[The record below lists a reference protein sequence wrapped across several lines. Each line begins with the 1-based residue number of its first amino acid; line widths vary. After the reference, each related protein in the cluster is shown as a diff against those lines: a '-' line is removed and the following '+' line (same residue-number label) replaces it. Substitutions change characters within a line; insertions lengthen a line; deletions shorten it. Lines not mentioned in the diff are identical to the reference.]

1 MNLESVLTTSN
12 GMDVYRRL
20 LRYTARHWK
29 VFLLGIFGF
38 SLAALTEGAAIKLL
52 QYIIHA
58 IEQQS
63 QVAKNLIPL
72 LIIALF
78 VARGLGT
85 FLGSY
90 GMALVGR
97 SVVFDMRQQMFH
109 KLLVLP
115 SHFFHVNSPGRIS
128 SKLMYDVEQ
137 VTGAAIDAIKVVV
150 REGLAVVFLVAVM
163 VQLNWRLSLT
173 LLVVGPVVGL
183 LVRKAA
189 NRLRTLSRRMQ
200 STMGDVNHVVNEA
213 VVGYQVVRT
222 FGGARYEQDR
232 FEKASRENLR
242 QGMKLVVTS
251 AVNTPVVQLV
261 MATTMAGVVW
271 LAFRPEIMAGVTAA
285 EFVAFIGAA
294 GALAKPIR
302 ALTEVNDKIQR
313 GIAAS
318 TSVFALLD
326 MDQERDVG
334 THEPNRVRGEV
345 EFRDI
350 RFAYPGSDDEVLHG
364 INFQVPAGKT
374 VALVGRSGSGK
385 STLVSL
391 LPRFYDAGSGE
402 IRLDGMPVEQY
413 RLNNLRRQMAT
424 VSQKVMLFND
434 TIAANI
440 AYGETRAVPQ
450 AEIEQ
455 AARIAHAHDFICQLP
470 QGYDTP
476 VGQDGVQLSGGQR
489 QRIAIAR
496 ALLKDAPV
504 LILDEATSALDNE
517 SEYHIQAALDQV
529 MKDRTTFV
537 IAHRLSTIEKAD
549 LILVMDRGRIVE
561 TGTHEDLLV
570 RGGLY
575 AQLHSRRFEDE
586 GGPETVAV

>member
-1 MNLESVLTTSN
+1 MNMDSTSAN
-12 GMDVYRRL
+12 PSGMVVYRRL
-20 LRYTARHWK
+20 LRYTAEHWK
-29 VFLLGIFGF
+29 VFLLGTVGFG
-38 SLAALTEGAAIKLL
+38 LAAMTEGAAVKLF
-52 QYIIHA
+52 QYIVAA
-58 IEQQS
+58 IEQHNQS
-63 QVAKNLIPL
+63 AKNLIPL

-78 VARGLGT
+78 IARGAGT
-85 FLGSY
+85 FLGTY
-90 GMALVGR
+90 GLSLVGR
-97 SVVFDMRQQMFH
+97 SVVFDIRRELFG
-109 KLLVLP
+109 KLMVLP
-115 SHFFHVNSPGRIS
+115 SHFFHINSPGRIA

-137 VTGAAIDAIKVVV
+137 VTGAAIDAVKVIV
-150 REGLAVVFLVAVM
+150 REGLAVAFLLGVM
-163 VQLNWRLSLT
+163 LQINWRLSLI
-173 LLVVGPVVGL
+173 LLIGAPIVGML
-183 LVRKAA
+183 MRKASD
-189 NRLRTLSRRMQ
+189 RLRMLSKRMQ
-200 STMGDVNHVVNEA
+200 NSMGDVNHVVNEA
-213 VVGYQVVRT
+213 IVGYQVVRT
-222 FGGARYEQDR
+222 FGGAHYEQSR
-232 FEKASRENLR
+232 FEKTSRENLR
-242 QGMKLVVTS
+242 QGMKMVVTS
-251 AVNTPVVQLV
+251 AVNTPLVQLV
-261 MATTMAGVVW
+261 MSCVIAIVVW
-271 LAFRPEIMAGVTAA
+271 LALRPEIMAGVSAA
-285 EFVAFIGAA
+285 DFVGFIGAA
-294 GALAKPIR
+294 GALAKPVR

-318 TSVFALLD
+318 SSVFALLD
-326 MDQERDVG
+326 MEQERDVG
-334 THEPNRVRGEV
+334 THEAGRVRGEV
-345 EFRDI
+345 EFRDV
-350 RFAYPGSDDEVLHG
+350 RFAYPDSEGEVLHG
-364 INFQVPAGKT
+364 ISFQVSAGQT

-391 LPRFYDAGSGE
+391 LPRFYDVGSGD
-402 IRLDGMPVEQY
+402 IRLDGVPVDQY
-413 RLNNLRRQMAT
+413 RLNNLRRQIAT

-440 AYGETRAVPQ
+440 AYGETRAVPL

-455 AARIAHAHDFICQLP
+455 AARIAHAHEFICQLP

-496 ALLKDAPV
+496 ALLKNAPV

-561 TGTHEDLLV
+561 SGTHEDLLA
-570 RGGLY
+570 RSGLY